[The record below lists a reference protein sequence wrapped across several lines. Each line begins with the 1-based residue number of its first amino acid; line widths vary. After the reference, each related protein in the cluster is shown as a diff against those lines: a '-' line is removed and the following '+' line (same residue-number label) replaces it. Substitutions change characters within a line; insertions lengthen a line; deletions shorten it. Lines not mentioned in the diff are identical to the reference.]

1 MAPRLSALVLA
12 AGLSSR
18 MGRLKPLL
26 PLDPQGAQTPL
37 GLCVGLFRA
46 AGIDEV
52 VVVTG
57 HRDDEVGSAARA
69 AGARVVHNPDYARG
83 MYGSVR
89 AGVAGLDA
97 ATDGF
102 FLLPVDIPLV
112 RTGTVRLLARAFAG
126 KPASVLLPVFAGR
139 RGHPP
144 LLGRELIGR
153 IQDSAEPA
161 GGLRTLL
168 DQVEAEQPERVRE
181 VQVADRFILRDMDT
195 PADHAACVEQLARRD
210 WPNPAEAEAIL
221 AHLHPMPAR
230 GLAHGRCVGEVAA
243 LLAAQLVRAAGWPL
257 SVELC
262 RVAGLLHDLAKGQPE
277 HERAGARWLHELGF
291 PRAAAIV
298 ATHRDLDW
306 QPGTS
311 LTERE
316 IVHLADKLVRGSRI
330 VPVQARF
337 AEKLA
342 LYEHDTQAVAAIEHR
357 RRVAEQLA
365 AAVESALGQSL
376 DDLLATTEGPW
387 TT

>member
-18 MGRLKPLL
+18 MCRLKPLL
-26 PLDPQGAQTPL
+26 PLDPEGGQTPL

-46 AGIDEV
+46 AGMGEV

-153 IQDSAEPA
+153 IQSSAEPA

-195 PADHAACVEQLARRD
+195 PAD
-210 WPNPAEAEAIL
+210 
-221 AHLHPMPAR
+221 
-230 GLAHGRCVGEVAA
+230 
-243 LLAAQLVRAAGWPL
+243 
-257 SVELC
+257 
-262 RVAGLLHDLAKGQPE
+262 
-277 HERAGARWLHELGF
+277 
-291 PRAAAIV
+291 
-298 ATHRDLDW
+298 
-306 QPGTS
+306 
-311 LTERE
+311 
-316 IVHLADKLVRGSRI
+316 
-330 VPVQARF
+330 
-337 AEKLA
+337 
-342 LYEHDTQAVAAIEHR
+342 
-357 RRVAEQLA
+357 
-365 AAVESALGQSL
+365 
-376 DDLLATTEGPW
+376 
-387 TT
+387 

>member
-26 PLDPQGAQTPL
+26 PLDPKGGQTPL

-46 AGIDEV
+46 AGFGEV
-52 VVVTG
+52 VVVPG
-57 HRDDEVGSAARA
+57 HRCDEVGPAARA
-69 AGARVVHNPDYARG
+69 AGARVVHNPDFALG
-83 MYGSVR
+83 MYSSIR

-102 FLLPVDIPLV
+102 FLLPSDIPLV
-112 RTGTVRLLARAFAG
+112 RTGTVRLLARAFCHE
-126 KPASVLLPVFAGR
+126 PASVLLPVFAGR

-144 LLGRELIGR
+144 LLGRELIGH

-168 DQVEAEQPERVRE
+168 DRVEAEQPDQVRE

-195 PADHAACVEQLARRD
+195 PADHAACAAELASRD
-210 WPNPAEAEAIL
+210 WPSPAEAEAIL

-243 LLAAQLVRAAGWPL
+243 LLADLLVRATGRPL

-262 RVAGLLHDLAKGQPE
+262 RVSGLLHDLAKGGAE

-298 ATHRDLDW
+298 AAHRDLDW
-306 QPGTS
+306 QPDTV

-342 LYEHDTQAVAAIEHR
+342 LYEHDAEAVAAIEHR

-365 AAVESALGQSL
+365 AAVENALGRPL
-376 DDLLATTEGPW
+376 ADLLTIIEGPW

>member
-168 DQVEAEQPERVRE
+168 DLVEAEQPERVRE

-195 PADHAACVEQLARRD
+195 PADHAACVERLTHRD
-210 WPNPAEAEAIL
+210 WPSLAEAEAIL

-243 LLAAQLVRAAGWPL
+243 LLAAQLVRAAGRPL

-298 ATHRDLDW
+298 AAHRDLDW
-306 QPGTS
+306 QPGTG

-365 AAVESALGQSL
+365 AAVESALGRPL
-376 DDLLATTEGPW
+376 DDLLATAEGPS

>member
-168 DQVEAEQPERVRE
+168 DLVEAEQPERVRE

-195 PADHAACVEQLARRD
+195 PADHAACVERLTHRD
-210 WPNPAEAEAIL
+210 WPSLAEAEAIL

-298 ATHRDLDW
+298 AAHRDLDW
-306 QPGTS
+306 QPETG

>member
-1 MAPRLSALVLA
+1 M
-12 AGLSSR
+12 
-18 MGRLKPLL
+18 
-26 PLDPQGAQTPL
+26 
-37 GLCVGLFRA
+37 
-46 AGIDEV
+46 
-52 VVVTG
+52 
-57 HRDDEVGSAARA
+57 
-69 AGARVVHNPDYARG
+69 VHNPDFALG
-83 MYGSVR
+83 MYSSIR

-112 RTGTVRLLARAFAG
+112 RTGTVRLLARAFSHE
-126 KPASVLLPVFAGR
+126 PASVLLPVFAGR

-168 DQVEAEQPERVRE
+168 DQVEAEQPGRVRE
-181 VQVADRFILRDMDT
+181 VEVADRFILRDMDT
-195 PADHAACVEQLARRD
+195 PADHAACAAELASRD
-210 WPNPAEAEAIL
+210 WPSPAEAEAIL

-243 LLAAQLVRAAGWPL
+243 LLARQLVRAAGRPL

-298 ATHRDLDW
+298 DAHRDLDW
-306 QPGTS
+306 QPDTV

-330 VPVQARF
+330 VPVQTRF

-342 LYEHDTQAVAAIEHR
+342 LYEHDAEAVAAIEHR
-357 RRVAEQLA
+357 RRVAGQLA
-365 AAVESALGQSL
+365 AAVESALGRPL
-376 DDLLATTEGPW
+376 DDLLATAEGPW

>member
-195 PADHAACVEQLARRD
+195 PADHAACVERLTHRD
-210 WPNPAEAEAIL
+210 WPSLAEAEAIL

-243 LLAAQLVRAAGWPL
+243 LLAGQLVRAAGRPL

-298 ATHRDLDW
+298 AAHRDLDW
-306 QPGTS
+306 QPETG

>member
-69 AGARVVHNPDYARG
+69 AGARVVYNPDFALG
-83 MYGSVR
+83 MYGSSR
-89 AGVAGLDA
+89 AGVAGLPPD
-97 ATDGF
+97 TDGF

-168 DQVEAEQPERVRE
+168 DLVEAEQPERVRE

-195 PADHAACVEQLARRD
+195 PADHAACVERLTRRD
-210 WPNPAEAEAIL
+210 WPSLAEAEAIL

-298 ATHRDLDW
+298 AAHRDLDW
-306 QPGTS
+306 QPGTG

-337 AEKLA
+337 AEKRV
-342 LYEHDTQAVAAIEHR
+342 LYEHDALAVAAIEHR

-365 AAVESALGQSL
+365 AAVESALGRPL
-376 DDLLATTEGPW
+376 DDLLATAEGPW

>member
-26 PLDPQGAQTPL
+26 PLDPQGGQTPL

-46 AGIDEV
+46 AGMGEV

-57 HRDDEVGSAARA
+57 HRCDEVGPAARA
-69 AGARVVHNPDYARG
+69 AGARVVHNPDFALG
-83 MYGSVR
+83 MYGSIR
-89 AGVAGLDA
+89 AGVAGLPPD
-97 ATDGF
+97 TDGF
-102 FLLPVDIPLV
+102 FLLPADIPLV
-112 RTGTVRLLARAFAG
+112 RTGTVRLLARAFG
-126 KPASVLLPVFAGR
+126 HEPVSVLLPVFAGR

-153 IQDSAEPA
+153 IQDSA
-161 GGLRTLL
+161 

-181 VQVADRFILRDMDT
+181 VQVADRFILQDMDT
-195 PADHAACVEQLARRD
+195 PADHAACAAELASRD
-210 WPNPAEAEAIL
+210 WPSPAEAEAIL
-221 AHLHPMPAR
+221 AHLHPMPVR

-243 LLAAQLVRAAGWPL
+243 LIADHLVRATGRPL
-257 SVELC
+257 SVEIC
-262 RVAGLLHDLAKGQPE
+262 RVSGLLHDLAKGQPE

-298 ATHRDLDW
+298 AAHRDLDW
-306 QPGTS
+306 QPDTV

-342 LYEHDTQAVAAIEHR
+342 LYEHEAQAVAAIEHR

-365 AAVESALGQSL
+365 AAVENALGRPL
-376 DDLLATTEGPW
+376 ADLLTIIEGPW

>member
-153 IQDSAEPA
+153 IQGSAEPA

-195 PADHAACVEQLARRD
+195 PADYAACVERLTHRD
-210 WPNPAEAEAIL
+210 WPSLAEAEAIL

-243 LLAAQLVRAAGWPL
+243 LLAAQLVRAAGRPL

-298 ATHRDLDW
+298 AAHRDLDW
-306 QPGTS
+306 QPGTG

-365 AAVESALGQSL
+365 AAVESALGRPL
-376 DDLLATTEGPW
+376 DDLLATAEGPW

>member
-168 DQVEAEQPERVRE
+168 DLVEAEQPERVRE

-195 PADHAACVEQLARRD
+195 PADHAACVERLTHRD
-210 WPNPAEAEAIL
+210 WPSLAEAEAIL

-243 LLAAQLVRAAGWPL
+243 LLAGQLVRAAGRPL

-298 ATHRDLDW
+298 AAHRDLDW
-306 QPGTS
+306 QPGTG

-376 DDLLATTEGPW
+376 DDRLATTEGPW

>member
-26 PLDPQGAQTPL
+26 PLDPKGGQTPL

-46 AGIDEV
+46 AGFGEV

-57 HRDDEVGSAARA
+57 HRCDEVGPAARA
-69 AGARVVHNPDYARG
+69 AGARVVHNPDFALG
-83 MYGSVR
+83 MYSSIR

-102 FLLPVDIPLV
+102 FLLPSDIPLV
-112 RTGTVRLLARAFAG
+112 RTGTVRLLARAFCHE
-126 KPASVLLPVFAGR
+126 PASVLLPVFAGR

-144 LLGRELIGR
+144 LLGRELIGH

-168 DQVEAEQPERVRE
+168 DRVEAEQPDQVRE

-195 PADHAACVEQLARRD
+195 PADHAACAAELASRD
-210 WPNPAEAEAIL
+210 WPCPAEAEAIL

-243 LLAAQLVRAAGWPL
+243 LLADLLVRATGRPL

-262 RVAGLLHDLAKGQPE
+262 RVSGLLHDLAKGGAE

-298 ATHRDLDW
+298 AAHRDLDW
-306 QPGTS
+306 QPDTV

-342 LYEHDTQAVAAIEHR
+342 LYEHDAEAVAAIEHR

-365 AAVESALGQSL
+365 AAVENALGRPL
-376 DDLLATTEGPW
+376 ADLLTIIEGPW